1 MKLINRSI
9 NKQSINWFSSSESHD
24 DVEAVVKNFKDLIL
38 AQGTPA
44 LDIINKQLGLKKL
57 KAFKVSS
64 KEISSSDQA
73 VSDEMKCAILTAS
86 KNIQL
91 VCENEKSNLSSS
103 PIETTKGIT
112 IWKEFRAIDS
122 VGLYV
127 PGGTAPLISSLLM
140 QIIPATLAGCSN
152 IIICSPPDIHG
163 KISPEILWICKLYNL
178 SNIYKVGGAQAILA
192 MAYGTTIVPQ
202 VSKIFG
208 PGNAYVSYAKELVS
222 KDVAIDLPAGPSEVM
237 IVTNEVKNASLAA
250 ADALSQ
256 LEHGVDSKAF
266 VVSQKLNVLMKVKSE
281 VLKQKK
287 NLKRET
293 ILNKSIKNLILI
305 KCKSVID
312 ASQLINE
319 CAPEHLILLD
329 EDYSKYLP
337 SINNAGSIFCGSLSP
352 ESFGDYASGS
362 NHVLPTN
369 GHAKTYSGLGIK
381 DFGKQISLQAATAEG
396 FMNLKDTVTT
406 LALAEGLD
414 GHAAAVDIR
423 RSRVLEIDKSRSC
436 VEIRKTNET
445 NIYVNLNLDGTGK
458 YSINTGL
465 NFLDHLLEQFSK
477 HSKIDLHLTCD
488 GDLYIDEH
496 HTIED
501 IAITLGSA
509 INTALSDRLGISRYS
524 SVETLVMD
532 EVKCS
537 VSIDLASRR
546 YLSFQCSKLR
556 EIVGDFPGEMLEH
569 FFI

>member
-1 MKLINRSI
+1 MKS
-9 NKQSINWFSSSESHD
+9 
-24 DVEAVVKNFKDLIL
+24 
-38 AQGTPA
+38 
-44 LDIINKQLGLKKL
+44 
-57 KAFKVSS
+57 
-64 KEISSSDQA
+64 
-73 VSDEMKCAILTAS
+73 AILTAS

-91 VCENEKSNLSSS
+91 VCENEKINLSSS

-152 IIICSPPDIHG
+152 IIICSPPDING
-163 KISPEILWICKLYNL
+163 KISPEILWICKLYNV

-293 ILNKSIKNLILI
+293 ILNESIKNLILI

-337 SINNAGSIFCGSLSP
+337 SIDNAGSIFCGSLSP
-352 ESFGDYASGS
+352 ESFGDFASGS

-488 GDLYIDEH
+488 GDLHIDEH

-537 VSIDLASRR
+537 VSIDLVSRR

-569 FFI
+569 FFISLVNSAAFTCHISTVGSNSHHLLEATFKTFARALRQAIIIESSDSSSTKGVM

>member
-1 MKLINRSI
+1 MKS
-9 NKQSINWFSSSESHD
+9 
-24 DVEAVVKNFKDLIL
+24 
-38 AQGTPA
+38 
-44 LDIINKQLGLKKL
+44 
-57 KAFKVSS
+57 
-64 KEISSSDQA
+64 
-73 VSDEMKCAILTAS
+73 AILTAS

-91 VCENEKSNLSSS
+91 VCENEKINLSSS

-152 IIICSPPDIHG
+152 IIICSPPDING
-163 KISPEILWICKLYNL
+163 KISSEILWICKLYNV

-293 ILNKSIKNLILI
+293 ILNESIKNLILI

-337 SINNAGSIFCGSLSP
+337 SIDNAGSIFCGSLSP

-488 GDLYIDEH
+488 GDLHIDEH

-537 VSIDLASRR
+537 VSIDLVSRR

-569 FFI
+569 FFISLVNSAAFTCHISTVGSNSHHLLEATFKTFARALRQAIIIESSDSSSTKGVM

>member
-556 EIVGDFPGEMLEH
+556 EIVGDFP
-569 FFI
+569 